1 MAMLNNQRVIVCE
14 KRNANPRFINCGWS
28 GDCLFNSQYFSQ
40 MAPPNQAAWG
50 LGGSW
55 MGGLHD
61 SLFWDHCSHNKKI
74 LGNLEIA
81 QKIRTSD
88 VQPWLNFSKW
98 VAWGMAVFTA
108 SNPIPPEKYPLTT
121 PYLVLE
127 HIGTVFGGSCGD
139 IRKKI
144 PWQLAM
150 PDPWP
155 RQPPRPLLWWRAIA
169 AAAKR
174 FGVVREDPQ
183 FGNPT
188 YRTY

>member
-1 MAMLNNQRVIVCE
+1 MVDLGIAFSIVSISL
-14 KRNANPRFINCGWS
+14 KWH
-28 GDCLFNSQYFSQ
+28 
-40 MAPPNQAAWG
+40 PPIKQPGAYGGHEWG
-50 LGGSW
+50 GCMIRS
-55 MGGLHD
+55 
-61 SLFWDHCSHNKKI
+61 SETIVPTKKI